1 MFAEQ
6 TKHGEESHYLMG
18 RINEIANKALSESEG
33 YHARVKEFKEKIG
46 KLESEI
52 NDKQSQMEKNAKY
65 GGLREK

>member
-1 MFAEQ
+1 
-6 TKHGEESHYLMG
+6 
-18 RINEIANKALSESEG
+18 
-33 YHARVKEFKEKIG
+33 VKEFKEKIG